1 MNESALCLLLFLA
14 QRFWLLAWG
23 TSSMDG
29 RERNRKGQMHSLT
42 DDGKTIFYFLGVA
55 FSTWQL
61 AALFYE
67 SLLVAGSVAGNSIS
81 IARPSLHCVA
91 RATSPLSS
99 PNAAYCCA
107 LLSRHCHLLF
117 GFATVANISQSR
129 ERPLLQDQKNGTFT
143 SGTSHCLYKSGR
155 SASRGIPF
163 YSNLSRH

>member
-67 SLLVAGSVAGNSIS
+67 SLLVAGC
-81 IARPSLHCVA
+81 R
-91 RATSPLSS
+91 
-99 PNAAYCCA
+99 
-107 LLSRHCHLLF
+107 
-117 GFATVANISQSR
+117 
-129 ERPLLQDQKNGTFT
+129 
-143 SGTSHCLYKSGR
+143 
-155 SASRGIPF
+155 
-163 YSNLSRH
+163 